1 MGLIRFVG
9 KVGLQIKC
17 LLELNCV
24 CVLFLLTQHLRS
36 SLLGP
41 GGGRY
46 QNTYVVKGLLRKG
59 PVLTV
64 LVVEPKERDSPVE
77 LLFMMDAT

>member
-1 MGLIRFVG
+1 MG

-24 CVLFLLTQHLRS
+24 CVLFLLTQHVRS

-46 QNTYVVKGLLRKG
+46 QNTYAVKGCYNG
-59 PVLTV
+59 PDANSCGSET
-64 LVVEPKERDSPVE
+64 KRERESPLE